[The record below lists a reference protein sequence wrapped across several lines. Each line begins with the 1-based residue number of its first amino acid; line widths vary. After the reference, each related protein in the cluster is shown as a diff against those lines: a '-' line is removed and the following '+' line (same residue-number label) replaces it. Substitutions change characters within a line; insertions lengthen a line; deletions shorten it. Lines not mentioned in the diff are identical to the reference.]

1 MDEVVVFS
9 PSRYSLYTLC
19 VVELLRRQGVEI
31 AGIFV
36 RRLLNPSRF
45 VHEFRRDGKRLLGK
59 IWRKL
64 ILRQRVE
71 PALPYETL
79 QSLVRRE
86 GIPYRSVDEFRT
98 EGIAVF
104 FCDDLNE
111 ASVLKQLE
119 AIRPRLAV
127 FTGGGLLRP
136 EVLERCG
143 EGVLNCHAG
152 ILPRYRGMDVI
163 EWAILEGNFHQ
174 VGCTVHFMD
183 RGVDTGDIVRV
194 CPIPLQ
200 AGDELHRLRER
211 FEPLM
216 CREMVAACLDV
227 LNGRAQRLPQKAE
240 EGRQY
245 FIMHPALVAV
255 AARRLRWWTAQK

>member
-1 MDEVVVFS
+1 MDRVVVFS

-36 RRLLNPSRF
+36 RRLLNPGRF
-45 VHEFRRDGKRLLGK
+45 VSEFRRDGKRLLRK
-59 IWRKL
+59 IWHKL

-71 PALPYETL
+71 SSLPYETL

-86 GIPYRSVDEFRT
+86 GIRYRSVDEFCN
-98 EGIAVF
+98 EGISVF
-104 FCDDLNE
+104 FCGDLNE
-111 ASVLKQLE
+111 TVVLQRLE
-119 AIRPRLAV
+119 AMRPRLAV
-127 FTGGGLLRP
+127 FTGGGLLRS

-163 EWAILEGNFHQ
+163 EWAILEGNFTQ
-174 VGCTVHFMD
+174 IGCTVHFMD
-183 RGVDTGDIVRV
+183 SGVDTGDIVRIR
-194 CPIPLQ
+194 PIPLQ
-200 AGDELHRLRER
+200 PGDELHRLRER

-245 FIMHPALVAV
+245 FIMHPALVAL
-255 AARRLRWWTAQK
+255 AERRLRRWIAEK